1 MSLPATPVSA
11 GPHSPVVPAS
21 PAGSA
26 VSADTRAS
34 LAAVAA
40 PLEPRVEG
48 YQHLMDK
55 YDWQNFQKSVQ
66 ECRKL
71 EDEVTAIKR
80 DETKA
85 EQELLAAQHKSMLA
99 RKEIL
104 PMEQHVSYCETA
116 LSLTRVKLRD
126 ARHKLEYETISMQR
140 KSRKRPRDQV

>member
-1 MSLPATPVSA
+1 MAKLPEI
-11 GPHSPVVPAS
+11 SPGV
-21 PAGSA
+21 
-26 VSADTRAS
+26 
-34 LAAVAA
+34 
-40 PLEPRVEG
+40 
-48 YQHLMDK
+48 
-55 YDWQNFQKSVQ
+55 
-66 ECRKL
+66 RKL
-71 EDEVTAIKR
+71 EDEVSAIKR

-140 KSRKRPRDQV
+140 KSRKRPRDQA